1 MSQRLQG
8 ARSISF
14 SINSESN
21 RKSSSPNGVRHQ
33 DYAGSYTNLAHTSS
47 LSEMSK
53 ENRSASNHSLSSAG
67 KAKIPL
73 TFKQLNTDDKFLPVV
88 APDID
93 IMNASTTEIET
104 DISTNLHW

>member
-1 MSQRLQG
+1 M
-8 ARSISF
+8 
-14 SINSESN
+14 
-21 RKSSSPNGVRHQ
+21 
-33 DYAGSYTNLAHTSS
+33 TN
-47 LSEMSK
+47 
-53 ENRSASNHSLSSAG
+53 ENFNASNHSLSSAG

-93 IMNASTTEIET
+93 IMNASTTETET